1 MHLFIEQNDP
11 TLNILYT
18 VAEPRA
24 CFKKIN
30 FSLHYHSVVFTTQ
43 VYVMPWSK
51 EIHED
56 LLGKVIDAHQ
66 AGKSFFVFICN
77 CMFVECYVG
86 GTKDP

>member
-1 MHLFIEQNDP
+1 M
-11 TLNILYT
+11 
-18 VAEPRA
+18 V
-24 CFKKIN
+24 
-30 FSLHYHSVVFTTQ
+30 TTQ

-51 EIHED
+51 EIRED

-77 CMFVECYVG
+77 CMFDECYVG